1 MEGNKIKRFINNQYD
16 INKIDINTN
25 LQKIINQIKILEK
38 NSDKNYPPN
47 MSKSINSKGD
57 KEYDTSFYVGTG
69 GNIYIYWKQYLFYD
83 KKKEYLD
90 KFYTSLKTNLSIAEN
105 QNDSTNS
112 FFMGKSGI
120 YMFYCI
126 YALEIKDKNTF
137 GKYFNKLIELRIFS
151 EKKNAE
157 VELLYGTTGYLYALL
172 FLKKYL
178 MSFKSEEVNNI
189 IGKDIS
195 KILDDNILHIF
206 NILIDEIFWKCFLI
220 D

>member
-137 GKYFNKLIELRIFS
+137 EKYFNKLIELRIFS

-206 NILIDEIFWKCFLI
+206 DILIDEIF
-220 D
+220 

>member
-16 INKIDINTN
+16 IYKIDINTN

-69 GNIYIYWKQYLFYD
+69 GNIYIYWKQYLFYE

-137 GKYFNKLIELRIFS
+137 EKYFNKLIELRIFS

-178 MSFKSEEVNNI
+178 MSFISDEVNRF

-206 NILIDEIFWKCFLI
+206 DILIDEIF
-220 D
+220 

>member
-69 GNIYIYWKQYLFYD
+69 GNIYIYWKQYLFYE

-157 VELLYGTTGYLYALL
+157 VELLYGTTGQLYALL

-178 MSFKSEEVNNI
+178 MSFISDEVNRF

-206 NILIDEIFWKCFLI
+206 DILIDEIF
-220 D
+220 

>member
-206 NILIDEIFWKCFLI
+206 IK
-220 D
+220 

>member
-206 NILIDEIFWKCFLI
+206 NILIDEIF
-220 D
+220 

>member
-137 GKYFNKLIELRIFS
+137 EKYFNKLIELRIFS

-178 MSFKSEEVNNI
+178 MPFISDEVNRF

-206 NILIDEIFWKCFLI
+206 DILIDEIF
-220 D
+220 

>member
-137 GKYFNKLIELRIFS
+137 EKYFNKLIELRIFS

-206 NILIDEIFWKCFLI
+206 DILID
-220 D
+220 

>member
-137 GKYFNKLIELRIFS
+137 EKYFNKLIELRIFS

-157 VELLYGTTGYLYALL
+157 VELLYGITGYLYALL

-178 MSFKSEEVNNI
+178 MSFISDEVNRF

-206 NILIDEIFWKCFLI
+206 DILIDEIF
-220 D
+220 

>member
-1 MEGNKIKRFINNQYD
+1 MDRKKIKRFINNQYD
-16 INKIDINTN
+16 INKIDFNSYLT
-25 LQKIINQIKILEK
+25 KIKNQINILEK
-38 NSDKNYPPN
+38 SSNKNYPPE
-47 MSKSINSKGD
+47 MSKSINSLGE

-178 MSFKSEEVNNI
+178 MSFISDEVNRF

-206 NILIDEIFWKCFLI
+206 DILIDEIF
-220 D
+220 

>member
-178 MSFKSEEVNNI
+178 MSFISDEVNRF

-195 KILDDNILHIF
+195 KILDDNILYIF
-206 NILIDEIFWKCFLI
+206 DILIDEIF
-220 D
+220 

>member
-137 GKYFNKLIELRIFS
+137 EKYFNKLIELRIFS
-151 EKKNAE
+151 EKKNAD

-206 NILIDEIFWKCFLI
+206 DILIDEIF
-220 D
+220 

>member
-137 GKYFNKLIELRIFS
+137 EKYFNKLIELRIFS

-178 MSFKSEEVNNI
+178 MSFISDEVNRF

-195 KILDDNILHIF
+195 KILDDNILYIF
-206 NILIDEIFWKCFLI
+206 DILIDEIF
-220 D
+220 

>member
-16 INKIDINTN
+16 INKIDINSN

-90 KFYTSLKTNLSIAEN
+90 KFCTSLKTNLSIAEN

-137 GKYFNKLIELRIFS
+137 EKYFNKLIELRIFS

-195 KILDDNILHIF
+195 KILDDNILYIF
-206 NILIDEIFWKCFLI
+206 DILIDEIF
-220 D
+220 

>member
-126 YALEIKDKNTF
+126 YALEIKSKDTF
-137 GKYFNKLIELRIFS
+137 EKYFNKLIELRIFS

-206 NILIDEIFWKCFLI
+206 DILIDEIF
-220 D
+220 

>member
-83 KKKEYLD
+83 KKKEFLD

-206 NILIDEIFWKCFLI
+206 DILIDEIF
-220 D
+220 